1 MCIFC
6 PIFSCFVSIL
16 CSHRNLL
23 FKKSPEINE
32 NWAFLC
38 VSPNSKQKKK
48 AVFMYSWATFF
59 AQPVGEWHPHHCC
72 LMVTFPWGSPGAAF
86 GSCSYLHCFW
96 WGIQIL
102 EANLTSREPIQFK
115 GLTCDGN
122 FQTGCLWI
130 DLVHSE
136 MQKHNRS

>member
-48 AVFMYSWATFF
+48 QFSCIHGPRSLRSLWENGTPITAASWSPFF
-59 AQPVGEWHPHHCC
+59 GEA
-72 LMVTFPWGSPGAAF
+72 LG
-86 GSCSYLHCFW
+86 LL
-96 WGIQIL
+96 L
-102 EANLTSREPIQFK
+102 EAAPTSIVSGGEF
-115 GLTCDGN
+115 
-122 FQTGCLWI
+122 
-130 DLVHSE
+130 
-136 MQKHNRS
+136 RSWRQI